1 MHDFVRS
8 LLCMQL
14 LIIDLCNDPSV
25 DRSPFS
31 YIRIL
36 LITFID
42 TLETVLMGMHA
53 CFYSRLFFSLVHC
66 ALTRQSIRP

>member
-1 MHDFVRS
+1 
-8 LLCMQL
+8 MQL

-42 TLETVLMGMHA
+42 TLEL
-53 CFYSRLFFSLVHC
+53 Y
-66 ALTRQSIRP
+66 